1 MKELRDVAKVYKD
14 KALQAINPGV
24 PYKKYKTGSSKAY
37 KTGKMYKSIAS
48 QNRIQTMFQK
58 DKKTGKI
65 SFTFNF
71 SAPDYAKYVQYGT
84 RNKDGS
90 VRMGARPFAQIAA
103 ESPEFVKAKNELLGK
118 EAELLLDGVFENL
131 DKMWEAG
138 GDNLS
143 VS

>member
-1 MKELRDVAKVYKD
+1 MKELRDVAKIYKD

-24 PYKKYKTGSSKAY
+24 PYGKYKTGSSRAY

-48 QNRIQTMFQK
+48 SNRIQTMFRK
-58 DKKTGKI
+58 DKKSGKI

-84 RNKDGS
+84 KY
-90 VRMGARPFAQIAA
+90 MKARPFAQIAA
-103 ESPEFVKAKNELLGK
+103 QSPEFIKAKNNLLAK
-118 EAELLLDGVFENL
+118 EAELLLDGIFENL
-131 DKMWEAG
+131 DEMWANG

>member
-1 MKELRDVAKVYKD
+1 MKELRDVAKIYKD

-24 PYKKYKTGSSKAY
+24 PYGKYKTGSSRAY

-48 QNRIQTMFQK
+48 SNRIQTMFRK
-58 DKKTGKI
+58 DKKSGKI

-84 RNKDGS
+84 KY
-90 VRMGARPFAQIAA
+90 MKARPFAQLASQ
-103 ESPEFVKAKNELLGK
+103 SPEFIIAKDKLVAA
-118 EAELLLDGVFENL
+118 EAKLVLDGIFENL
-131 DKMWEAG
+131 DEMWANG

>member
-1 MKELRDVAKVYKD
+1 MKELRDVAKIYKD

-24 PYKKYKTGSSKAY
+24 PYRKYKTGSSKAY

-48 QNRIQTMFQK
+48 SNRIQTMFRK
-58 DKKTGKI
+58 DKKSGKI

-84 RNKDGS
+84 KY
-90 VRMGARPFAQIAA
+90 MKARPFAQIAA
-103 ESPEFVKAKNELLGK
+103 QSPEFIKAKNNLLAK
-118 EAELLLDGVFENL
+118 EAELLLDGIFENL
-131 DKMWEAG
+131 DEMWANG

>member
-24 PYKKYKTGSSKAY
+24 PYRKYKTGSSKAY

-84 RNKDGS
+84 RYMK
-90 VRMGARPFAQIAA
+90 ARPFAQIAA
-103 ESPEFVKAKNELLGK
+103 ESPEFVKAKNELLEK
-118 EAELLLDGVFENL
+118 EAELLLDGIFENL